1 MTPETIAM
9 MFAMRPVMGRPFDK
23 SKWTLFFK
31 NDLHLK
37 MENADTEK
45 DFAYLNE
52 LAGEGYLDVM
62 KYHYAG
68 VTPCLDMSF
77 FAKWVVEY
85 ENAKR
90 AMRTREI
97 VEVLREE
104 KYDLYL
110 KWSDL
115 NDENKKLKAEIDELK
130 GNYTAVLDTIYNTED
145 TDHDLF
151 GDCGDVCEDIEK
163 LKAENDENKKLK
175 EENAVLRKSTEVY
188 EDVMAGS
195 NGMIKTVADLKEKI
209 ETANDDYGNMRQNMR
224 AVLNMIEYTIGGGS
238 DMSMKIHDILWSGA
252 DTTFESDSD

>member
-52 LAGEGYLDVM
+52 LAEAGYLDVM

-115 NDENKKLKAEIDELK
+115 NDENKKLKAEIDENK
-130 GNYTAVLDTIYNTED
+130 
-145 TDHDLF
+145 
-151 GDCGDVCEDIEK
+151 K
-163 LKAENDENKKLK
+163 LKEIIIGKSIEYRDEWMEEHHIEALMKDLADTKDENKKLK

-195 NGMIKTVADLKEKI
+195 NGMIQTVADLKERI
-209 ETANDDYGNMRQNMR
+209 ETANDDYGKMRQNMR

>member
-52 LAGEGYLDVM
+52 LAEAGYLDVM

-115 NDENKKLKAEIDELK
+115 NDENKKLK
-130 GNYTAVLDTIYNTED
+130 
-145 TDHDLF
+145 
-151 GDCGDVCEDIEK
+151 
-163 LKAENDENKKLK
+163 

-195 NGMIKTVADLKEKI
+195 NGMIQTVADLKERI
-209 ETANDDYGNMRQNMR
+209 ETANDDYGKMRQNMR

>member
-52 LAGEGYLDVM
+52 LAEAGYLDVM

-115 NDENKKLKAEIDELK
+115 NDENKKLNAEIDELK
-130 GNYTAVLDTIYNTED
+130 GNYKEVLDTIYNTEHHIEALMKDLAD
-145 TDHDLF
+145 T
-151 GDCGDVCEDIEK
+151 K
-163 LKAENDENKKLK
+163 DENKKLK

-195 NGMIKTVADLKEKI
+195 NGMIQTVADLKEKI

>member
-52 LAGEGYLDVM
+52 LAEAGYLDVM

-68 VTPCLDMSF
+68 VTPCLDMSY
-77 FAKWVVEY
+77 FAKWIIEY
-85 ENAKR
+85 EKAKR
-90 AMRTREI
+90 AMGMMND
-97 VEVLREE
+97 VGVLREE

-115 NDENKKLKAEIDELK
+115 NDENKKLK
-130 GNYTAVLDTIYNTED
+130 
-145 TDHDLF
+145 
-151 GDCGDVCEDIEK
+151 
-163 LKAENDENKKLK
+163 
-175 EENAVLRKSTEVY
+175 EEVEALRKANEAY
-188 EDVMAGS
+188 EDMMGGS
-195 NGMIKTVADLKEKI
+195 EGMIETVADLKERI
-209 ETANDDYGNMRQNMR
+209 GMANNDYGMMRQNMR
-224 AVLNMIEYTIGGGS
+224 AVLNMVEYTMGGGS
-238 DMSMKIHDILWSGA
+238 DISMKINDILWSGA
-252 DTTFESDSD
+252 DTTFDGDGEELDKLREGIKEILQTETLSSAVENKIYKVLNDED

>member
-115 NDENKKLKAEIDELK
+115 NDENKKLK
-130 GNYTAVLDTIYNTED
+130 
-145 TDHDLF
+145 
-151 GDCGDVCEDIEK
+151 
-163 LKAENDENKKLK
+163 
-175 EENAVLRKSTEVY
+175 EEVEALRKANEAY
-188 EDVMAGS
+188 EDMMGGS
-195 NGMIKTVADLKEKI
+195 EGMIETVADLKERI
-209 ETANDDYGNMRQNMR
+209 GMANNDYGMMRQNMR
-224 AVLNMIEYTIGGGS
+224 AVLNMVEYTMGGGS
-238 DMSMKIHDILWSGA
+238 DISMKINDILWSGA
-252 DTTFESDSD
+252 DTTFDGDGEELDKLREGIKEILQTETLSSAVENKIYKVLNDED

>member
-45 DFAYLNE
+45 DFAYLNK

-115 NDENKKLKAEIDELK
+115 NDENKKLK
-130 GNYTAVLDTIYNTED
+130 
-145 TDHDLF
+145 
-151 GDCGDVCEDIEK
+151 
-163 LKAENDENKKLK
+163 

-195 NGMIKTVADLKEKI
+195 NGMIQTVADLKEKI
-209 ETANDDYGNMRQNMR
+209 ETANDDYGKMRANMR
-224 AVLNMIEYTIGGGS
+224 AVLNMVEYTMGGGS
-238 DMSMKIHDILWSGA
+238 DISMKINDILWSGA
-252 DTTFESDSD
+252 DTTFDGDGEELDKLREGIKEILQTETLSSAVENKIYKVLNDED